1 MKIPAWICLGLIW
14 FILIRNMSWPPFS
27 RQSFDVSNTPIN
39 YKCAKKSIVFFN
51 NDSAALLT
59 FYFFSTYSII
69 LYISTPF
76 HKTSHITFSDQLI
89 WWHFKC
95 DSAKVQKEKC
105 FALWSILSRII
116 TLFGSAPNTLTDTA
130 PLGGQKSTYYP
141 KCENIAQC
149 CTWWLIFEP
158 KTGKRISTRNRVKIV
173 QKIAFFLRNL
183 KVGIS

>member
-1 MKIPAWICLGLIW
+1 
-14 FILIRNMSWPPFS
+14 MSWPPFS

-105 FALWSILSRII
+105 FALWSILSRKK
-116 TLFGSAPNTLTDTA
+116 TGTRELRFWKCPKHSYWHR
-130 PLGGQKSTYYP
+130 PLRGQKSTYYP